1 MSPLPDRKCPYCHE
15 PLETI
20 GDAGEILENHFDVCT
35 KLPKTG
41 EIFPGEVKKMKIQ
54 LLNHFQSK
62 DPIIFSFFD
71 RVKIEP
77 IPLHSSQHYFIH
89 LCEDI
94 IGQQLSGKVS
104 DVIFARFE
112 KLFPTKHITPR
123 TVLKLSEEKL
133 RTTGMSWSKTRF
145 IRDLAGKVLDKS
157 VQLDQLAQLPD
168 QDVIKELTK
177 VKGIGPWT
185 AEMFLM
191 FTLGREDVFSYGD
204 LGLKNAIKKL
214 YGFKKD
220 PTTKQMEKLVNK
232 WKPYRTYAARILWK
246 SLELK

>member
-1 MSPLPDRKCPYCHE
+1 MVKY
-15 PLETI
+15 I
-20 GDAGEILENHFDVCT
+20 EIEM
-35 KLPKTG
+35 
-41 EIFPGEVKKMKIQ
+41 KKMKNQ
-54 LLNHFQSK
+54 LLKHFRRNDSILFPFVSK
-62 DPIIFSFFD
+62 IT
-71 RVKIEP
+71 IEP
-77 IPLHSSQHYFIH
+77 IASHTSSQYFVH

-112 KLFPTKHITPR
+112 KLFSTKNITPR

-145 IRDLAGKVLDKS
+145 IRDLAHHIVTHSVSLDS
-157 VQLDQLAQLPD
+157 LDALSD
-168 QDVIKELTK
+168 SEVIAELTK

-220 PTTKQMEKLVNK
+220 PTTKQMEKIVNK
-232 WKPYRTYAARILWK
+232 WGLSKKK
-246 SLELK
+246 SGYE